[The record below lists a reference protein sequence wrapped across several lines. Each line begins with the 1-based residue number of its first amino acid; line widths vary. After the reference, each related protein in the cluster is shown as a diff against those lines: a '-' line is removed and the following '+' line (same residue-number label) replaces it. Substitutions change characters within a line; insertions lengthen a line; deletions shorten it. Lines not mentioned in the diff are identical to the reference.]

1 VATWAKTIELT
12 VAPEWER
19 ELASLQQP
27 FNDLRQLTVVLEG
40 VILSQRAELDTL
52 LAALI
57 RDGSSEG
64 LADVA

>member
-1 VATWAKTIELT
+1 MKRILFAVVALAACGLDAAAASMPSFNCARAFSPDEITICNSE
-12 VAPEWER
+12 E
-19 ELASLQQP
+19 
-27 FNDLRQLTVVLEG
+27 
-40 VILSQRAELDTL
+40 

>member
-1 VATWAKTIELT
+1 VAREEWVNGDPAKSFPMR
-12 VAPEWER
+12 AMPRFPR
-19 ELASLQQP
+19 E
-27 FNDLRQLTVVLEG
+27 G
-40 VILSQRAELDTL
+40 